1 MNRWACK
8 LGTILMVS
16 GAICVPQCRS
26 QAAVPEPVTF
36 LTPQNRSIVHPGD
49 TVSFKVSVP
58 PGTTLLNG
66 MDLIG
71 PLGFSNESREAP
83 PFDFTMTIPVKDPP
97 SDRLIG
103 VHPVSAFGAANGRE
117 GYDLGNVNIDVEPEE
132 MPVKLVAYGQSATGG
147 DTRPFNL
154 LFLRAGS
161 DENIGI
167 DASFPG
173 GAKLDV
179 THSSYLSVQSS
190 DTRVVRIDTDE
201 KIVTSVGPGTATII
215 ATYSMGVESMRILI
229 PVTVEV
235 PKTGVIPDPLTLDFG
250 DQAVGTTSPA
260 SSVTLTN
267 QSDSSVTIFKIDIR
281 GDYDFNES
289 DNCTVAP
296 LAPGGTCT
304 ITVTFSPHRVGTVT
318 NARIDLPN
326 SYDQSSSVDLSGNG
340 T

>member
-1 MNRWACK
+1 MRRNRLK
-8 LGTILMVS
+8 LFTILVAS
-16 GAICVPQCRS
+16 GALWCPRCHS
-26 QAAVPEPVTF
+26 QTQSTQPAVFVEPNDGT
-36 LTPQNRSIVHPGD
+36 IVHPGD
-49 TVSFKVSVP
+49 TVKFKVSAG
-58 PGTTLLNG
+58 PGIQLLNG
-66 MDLIG
+66 MVLIG
-71 PLGFSNESREAP
+71 PLGFSNESRDAP
-83 PFDFTMTIPVKDPP
+83 PFDFTMTIPVTDPP

-103 VHPVSAFGAANGRE
+103 VHPVSAFGASKGRE
-117 GYDLGNVNIDVEPEE
+117 GYDLANVKIDVEAEE

-154 LFLRAGS
+154 RFFRVGS

-167 DASFPG
+167 DASFPS
-173 GAKLDV
+173 GAELDV

-190 DTRVVRIDTDE
+190 DTRIVQIDAEE

-215 ATYSMGVESMRILI
+215 ATYSVGAESVRILI

-250 DQAVGTTSPA
+250 DQAVGTRSPA

-281 GDYDFNES
+281 ADYDFNES

-296 LAPGGTCT
+296 LPPGGTCI
-304 ITVTFSPHRVGTVT
+304 ITVTFSPHRVGRVT
-318 NARIDLPN
+318 NAKIELPN
-326 SYDQSSSVDLSGNG
+326 SYYQTSSVVLSGNG

>member
-8 LGTILMVS
+8 LGAILMVS

-26 QAAVPEPVTF
+26 QAAVPEPGTY
-36 LTPQNRSIVHPGD
+36 LTPQNRSIAHPGD

-58 PGTTLLNG
+58 PGTTLLNC
-66 MDLIG
+66 MVLIG

-83 PFDFTMTIPVKDPP
+83 PFDFTITIPVTNPS

-103 VHPVSAFGAANGRE
+103 VHPVSAFGAAKGRE

-132 MPVKLVAYGQSATGG
+132 MPVKLVAHGQWETGG
-147 DTRPFNL
+147 DTEPFNL
-154 LFLRAGS
+154 RFLSAGS
-161 DENIGI
+161 DEKIGI

-173 GAKLDV
+173 GGELDV
-179 THSSYLSVQSS
+179 TRSSYLSVQSS

-201 KIVTSVGPGTATII
+201 KRVTSVGPGTATII
-215 ATYSMGVESMRILI
+215 ATYSMGAESIRILI

-260 SSVTLTN
+260 SSVTLAN
-267 QSDSSVTIFKIDIR
+267 QSDSSVTILKIDIR

-289 DNCTVAP
+289 DNCTVA
-296 LAPGGTCT
+296 LAAGGTCT
-304 ITVTFSPHRVGTVT
+304 ITVTFSPHRVGRVT
-318 NARIDLPN
+318 NAKIDLPN
-326 SYDQSSSVDLSGNG
+326 SYYQTSSVVLSGNG